1 MDAVVGL
8 FVVVPAEAAP
18 HDAATTTEAGAQV
31 AVELLVGAMTGGS
44 RRGEGCAG
52 AMLKAGRG
60 VGTGKFVCC

>member
-8 FVVVPAEAAP
+8 FVVEPAAAP

-31 AVELLVGAMTGGS
+31 AVELLVGATTGGS

-52 AMLKAGRG
+52 AVLKTGMG